1 MDHEEI
7 KQLLPLAA
15 LGQLGPDESII
26 LDDHLR
32 TCDVC
37 PAELQAYRDAAA
49 TIPLADE
56 AAAPHER
63 IWARLEARLAAEG
76 QLPPADAA
84 AHPPMTAHSAD
95 RPPARRPAAGRATG
109 WRIATGLAAAA
120 AIIVAVYAG
129 HLHSQLD
136 QQDLIV
142 RSQVASLKA
151 QIADLRTDVSD
162 ARLGMAVLRQR
173 LANRERLQRVLLTPG
188 VSLTRLAPLPAAP
201 NASAIV
207 AVSPSNSGAVIEVR
221 GLPPTPPGKVY
232 ELWWITKENGPVP
245 AGLFASA
252 DSSAITASV
261 APPPPGQHVLLSAV
275 TLEPMPGVPKPTAT
289 MFLKG
294 APG

>member
-7 KQLLPLAA
+7 KHLLPLAA
-15 LGQLGPDESII
+15 LDQLGPDETVI
-26 LDDHLR
+26 LSDHLR

-49 TIPLADE
+49 AIPLAHE
-56 AAAPHER
+56 ASTPHER

-76 QLPPADAA
+76 QLSPAKVAAPP
-84 AHPPMTAHSAD
+84 PVTATPD
-95 RPPARRPAAGRATG
+95 RPPARRPSAGRASG

-120 AIIVAVYAG
+120 AIIIAVYAG
-129 HLHSQLD
+129 RLNRQLD
-136 QQDLIV
+136 QQNLAV

-201 NASAIV
+201 IASAVV
-207 AVSPSNSGAVIEVR
+207 AVSPSNGGAVIEAR
-221 GLPPTPPGKVY
+221 GLPPTPPGKLY

-245 AGLFASA
+245 AGLFAA
-252 DSSAITASV
+252 HDSSAITASV

-275 TLEPMPGVPKPTAT
+275 TLEPVPGVPKPTGT
-289 MFLKG
+289 MYLKG

>member
-15 LGQLGPDESII
+15 LDQLGPDESII

-32 TCDVC
+32 TCAEC

-49 TIPLADE
+49 AVPMAHE
-56 AAAPHER
+56 PAAVHER
-63 IWARLEARLAAEG
+63 IWARLEARLTAEG
-76 QLPPADAA
+76 QLPPADVTA
-84 AHPPMTAHSAD
+84 PPPATAVAD
-95 RPPARRPAAGRATG
+95 RAPARRHAAGRATG

-129 HLHSQLD
+129 RLNSQID
-136 QQDLIV
+136 QQNAAV

-151 QIADLRTDVSD
+151 QIADLRADVSD
-162 ARLGMAVLRQR
+162 ARIGMAVLRQR

-188 VSLTRLAPLPAAP
+188 VSLTRLGALPAAP
-201 NASAIV
+201 NASAVV
-207 AVSPSNSGAVIEVR
+207 AVSPSNAGAVIEAR
-221 GLPPTPPGKVY
+221 GLPPVPPGKIY

-245 AGLFASA
+245 AGLFAA
-252 DSSAITASV
+252 RDSSAITASV

-275 TLEPMPGVPKPTAT
+275 TLEPVPGVPKPTGT
-289 MFLKG
+289 MYLKG
-294 APG
+294 TPG